1 MINKQDSIETLKK
14 YFNCVEYNPKTAE
27 FLHQREDGMVSCAFK
42 MGNLATFM
50 DSRMGVKKAERLRF
64 DIAMF
69 ILEAIDE
76 KLKTYDKQ

>member
-1 MINKQDSIETLKK
+1 MSNKQNSVDTIRQHLSCI
-14 YFNCVEYNPKTAE
+14 CYNDKTAE
-27 FLHQREDGMVSCAFK
+27 FLHQREDGMMSCAFK

-50 DSRMGVKKAERLRF
+50 DSRMGLKKAERLRF

>member
-1 MINKQDSIETLKK
+1 MSNKQNSIETIREFLT
-14 YFNCVEYNPKTAE
+14 YVGYNPETAE
-27 FLHQREDGMVSCAFK
+27 FLRQREDGMMSCAFK

-50 DSRMGVKKAERLRF
+50 GSRMGLKKAERLRF